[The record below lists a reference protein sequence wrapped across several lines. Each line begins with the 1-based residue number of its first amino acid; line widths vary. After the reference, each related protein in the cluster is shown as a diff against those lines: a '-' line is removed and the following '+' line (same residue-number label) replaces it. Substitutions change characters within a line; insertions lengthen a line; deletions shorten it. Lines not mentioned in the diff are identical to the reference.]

1 MTQFLH
7 IYLHLTIRNGET
19 RNVEERGGAVDHCWQ
34 LINYRFNDHYSGP
47 SESITSGS
55 VQHLM

>member
-7 IYLHLTIRNGET
+7 IYLLLTIKNCEIG
-19 RNVEERGGAVDHCWQ
+19 NMEERGGAVDHCWQ
-34 LINYRFNDHYSGP
+34 FINHRFNDHYSGP

-55 VQHLM
+55 LQRLM